1 MNKTKKKLCYNCSG
15 TTSKTRSKVK
25 KQIADWKQEM
35 GLKTHYPAD
44 KIMECKTKYPAKFN
58 TSYKLNVG
66 EKHQGRYVYYYCA
79 TQKNSN
85 DCLTPLHAS
94 KAYGK
99 DFPNKG
105 VAKINK
111 NGEAIV
117 KFECPQS
124 YYVNNND
131 KLHVPHLHYFI
142 SNNNNSGWNPTLYT
156 QRIICHLD
164 KKQLQ
169 QLIKTQ
175 CAVIINALPY
185 AEYIKNRIPNS
196 VPLPYTIATQHQV
209 SKKQLIDYI
218 QDMLVHY
225 PKIHNKV
232 KQGKLDI
239 LNVPIVVYCYKSTCN
254 ASMLLIEELIEMGFK
269 DIREYP
275 GGIVDWIKK

>member
-1 MNKTKKKLCYNCSG
+1 MTKTKKKLCYNCSG
-15 TTSKTRSKVK
+15 TTNTNRSKVK
-25 KQIADWKQEM
+25 KPIADWKQDI

-44 KIMECKTKYPAKFN
+44 KIMECKTQYPLKFN
-58 TSYKLNVG
+58 TSYKLVVG
-66 EKHQGRYVYYYCA
+66 EKYQGRYVYYYCA
-79 TQKNSN
+79 TQKNSK

-99 DFPNKG
+99 NFPNKG

-124 YYVNNND
+124 YYVRNND

-142 SNNNNSGWNPTLYT
+142 SNNNNSGWNSTLYT

-164 KKQLQ
+164 KKHLLQ
-169 QLIKTQ
+169 IIKTQ
-175 CAVIINALPY
+175 CAVVINALPY
-185 AEYIKNRIPNS
+185 VEYIKNRIPHS
-196 VPLPYTIATQHQV
+196 IPLPYTIATQHQV

-225 PKIHNKV
+225 PKINDKV
-232 KQGKLDI
+232 KQGQLDI
-239 LNVPIVVYCYKSTCN
+239 LNIPIVVYCYKSTCN
-254 ASMLLIEELIEMGFK
+254 ASMLLIEQLIEMGFK

-275 GGIVDWIKK
+275 GGIVDWLKK